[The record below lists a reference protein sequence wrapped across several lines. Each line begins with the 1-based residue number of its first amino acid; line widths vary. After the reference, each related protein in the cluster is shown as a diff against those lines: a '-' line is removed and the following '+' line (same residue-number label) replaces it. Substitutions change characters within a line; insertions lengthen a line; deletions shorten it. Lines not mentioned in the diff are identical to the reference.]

1 MCVPLPLQASSVRS
15 HHRGVRSAIV
25 REATALSAGV
35 VMDDQMKVA
44 WRGGT
49 LVACSRAHTHLPQL
63 LEYSL
68 AIPFCYCTYVL
79 VR

>member
-1 MCVPLPLQASSVRS
+1 MCVPLPLQASTVRS

-44 WRGGT
+44 WGGGGGVLLQ
-49 LVACSRAHTHLPQL
+49 LVPHARTHMSKQ
-63 LEYSL
+63 
-68 AIPFCYCTYVL
+68 TY
-79 VR
+79 

>member
-44 WRGGT
+44 WGGGGGGGVLLQ
-49 LVACSRAHTHLPQL
+49 LVPL
-63 LEYSL
+63 
-68 AIPFCYCTYVL
+68 CTYTHVKTNIL
-79 VR
+79 EHR